1 MNDQLSL
8 MKNEEIIDTNKKMER
23 LLIQIKNE
31 KIIDTIK

>member
-23 LLIQIKNE
+23 LLIQIK
-31 KIIDTIK
+31 K